1 VNREILGDLGIYTAS
16 MDAPALASALVRA
29 LERRDDT
36 QELGRRARTKA
47 TADYSWLTVGERLQ
61 SIYANAGPAVVVGSI
76 VSPVNN
82 PD

>member
-1 VNREILGDLGIYTAS
+1 
-16 MDAPALASALVRA
+16 VRA

-61 SIYANAGPAVVVGSI
+61 TIYANARIAAVVGSI
-76 VSPVNN
+76 YVSPDLW
-82 PD
+82 PGLS